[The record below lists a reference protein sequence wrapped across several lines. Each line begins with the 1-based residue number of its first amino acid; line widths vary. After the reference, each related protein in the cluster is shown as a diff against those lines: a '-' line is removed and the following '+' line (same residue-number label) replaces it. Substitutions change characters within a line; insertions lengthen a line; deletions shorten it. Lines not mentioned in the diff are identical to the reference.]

1 MTDIPE
7 EIYTGLSQALYEGDE
22 NEAEAFTRQALKQGI
37 DPLAVIKEVIVPT
50 LSEVGM
56 NFQEFRIFLPEL
68 MLSGEAAKRAGGLLE
83 EAILAAGRPASAIG
97 KVVIGTVEGD
107 IHDIGLN
114 IVASMLNAN
123 VFDVINLG
131 RNVKPSVFMETAEKE
146 KADVVMMSA
155 LMTTTLPVQRRTINL
170 FAEQGL
176 REKYKLLVGGGAV
189 TQEWADSI
197 GADGYSAD
205 AGATVELCKLL
216 VGVS

>member
-1 MTDIPE
+1 
-7 EIYTGLSQALYEGDE
+7 
-22 NEAEAFTRQALKQGI
+22 
-37 DPLAVIKEVIVPT
+37 
-50 LSEVGM
+50 
-56 NFQEFRIFLPEL
+56 
-68 MLSGEAAKRAGGLLE
+68 
-83 EAILAAGRPASAIG
+83 
-97 KVVIGTVEGD
+97 
-107 IHDIGLN
+107 
-114 IVASMLNAN
+114 MLNAN